1 MRRLL
6 AASSGLAL
14 CLLAGCAANSDE
26 AAAKVTPLDADSIPA
41 YFPKPGTAI
50 TFQVSE
56 GDSDITQTSTQS
68 LREEWTWERVGP
80 DLMLTKKHGDSRI
93 TIEAYDTRS
102 SICLKAINGVP
113 VSPCMPVLVDKSQP
127 NPLGG
132 FTGPLDQGVKGA
144 FEAEHEYLGPEI
156 IEISGK
162 NVPCHKVLGRKRFK
176 SKSGEVVI
184 ETQSWWAL
192 GLGIVKR
199 TQTVTSKGLK
209 RVTTLT
215 QSPK

>member
-1 MRRLL
+1 MRQLL

-26 AAAKVTPLDADSIPA
+26 AAAKMTPLDADAIPA
-41 YFPKPGTAI
+41 YYPKPGTAI

-56 GDSDITQTSTQS
+56 GDSDITQASTQN

-80 DLMLTKKHGDSRI
+80 DLMLTRKRGDGRI
-93 TIEAYDTRS
+93 TIEVYDTRS
-102 SICLKAINGVP
+102 SICLKAIDGVP
-113 VSPCMPVLVDKSQP
+113 VSPYMPVLVDKSQP
-127 NPLGG
+127 NPNGG
-132 FTGPLDQGVKGA
+132 FTGPLDQGLKGA
-144 FEAEHEYLGPEI
+144 FSAEHEYMGPEI
-156 IEISGK
+156 VKIKGK
-162 NVPCHKVLGRKRFK
+162 NVPCHKVLGKRSFK

-184 ETQSWWAL
+184 ETKSWWAL

-199 TQTVTSKGLK
+199 VETVTSKGLK